1 MRLRL
6 FPAVLGVF
14 ALLLASTPSASALE
28 TTLASFSV
36 AGAEGAVVSPDGSI
50 IYVLNCTNLRI
61 EKWTTNNPT
70 LQGTLPLGGCGY
82 NLAMSP
88 DGSKIVVATALNN
101 SIEIITTSNF
111 TAAARLTTTANP
123 RSAVISPAGD
133 YALVALADGKIAKVS
148 LTSNSIIST
157 TAITGAGAIFDIAA
171 TADGAT
177 LYLCTQN
184 NRLMKVQTSNF
195 SVLAQATLFQPC
207 WFVALAPDESYAYTS
222 YYNPSIRFERVTLST
237 MTVAATITGVSN
249 TAQGQFSKDGN
260 YFYVTN
266 HGTGKVLKYRTS
278 DNALVLTLS
287 GSYGQIWHS
296 AIDSRGEYLYVM
308 SIDGTVYKIGADGAV
323 ISATTTLSIPS
334 SATFRT
340 STTLA
345 MDVNPTGGYLT
356 FYQNGK
362 YIPGCQKLLASTS
375 RVTCSY
381 KPTIHGVVTITA
393 IYKLSGNTTTG
404 PAKYLSVVQR
414 TTKR

>member
-1 MRLRL
+1 MRARI
-6 FPAVLGVF
+6 FPAVLGVIA
-14 ALLLASTPSASALE
+14 ALLAFAPPASALE

-50 IYVLNCTNLRI
+50 IYVLNCTNLRL
-61 EKWTTNNPT
+61 EKWTTTNPT

-82 NLAMSP
+82 NLAMTP
-88 DGSKIVVATALNN
+88 DGSKLVVATALNN

-111 TAAARLTTTANP
+111 TAVARLATTANP

-133 YALVALADGKIAKVS
+133 TAFVALADGKIAKVS
-148 LTSNSIIST
+148 LTSNTIVST

-184 NRLMKVQTSNF
+184 NRLMKVQTSNL
-195 SVLAQATLFQPC
+195 SVLSQATLFQPC

-222 YYNPSIRFERVTLST
+222 YYSPSVKFERITTST
-237 MTVAATITGVSN
+237 MTVAATITGTSN

-260 YFYVTN
+260 YFYITN

-308 SIDGTVYKIGADGAV
+308 SIDGTVYKIGADGAQV
-323 ISATTTLSIPS
+323 TATGTLTIPNTG
-334 SATFRT
+334 TFRT
-340 STTLA
+340 NVTIS
-345 MDVNPTGGYLT
+345 MSVSPTGGYVT

-362 YIPGCQKLLASTS
+362 YIPGCQKVLASTS
-375 RVTCSY
+375 TVTCTF
-381 KPTIHGVVTITA
+381 KPTVHGQVA
-393 IYKLSGNTTTG
+393 ISALYKVSGNTSTLES
-404 PAKYLSVVQR
+404 KYLAVRAR
-414 TTKR
+414 TALR